1 MNIMED
7 LKNLSAERSLEII
20 ERSIEQSRRD
30 IERGSWKYMLLWG
43 VSVCVVALANGHI
56 WMHYDVGPASNMI
69 WALMGVVALI
79 DLKMRRSGPRR
90 PVSFL
95 NKNITYVWSAFGYV
109 LGAMGLTL
117 GLLYLLPSPDNSCL
131 LKASSPG
138 AATVVQFPLTCI
150 IVFSMGVAGMI
161 TGRMLHNKLAVV
173 CSCLAGGVGS
183 VLSLVF
189 FGPSEMIVLAAVSVL
204 VLIVPAIV
212 MRQRERGE

>member
-1 MNIMED
+1 MED

-95 NKNITYVWSAFGYV
+95 NKNITYVWSSFGYV

-150 IVFSMGVAGMI
+150 IVAQQAGS
-161 TGRMLHNKLAVV
+161 GLQLPCRWCRQRAVV
-173 CSCLAGGVGS
+173 GVFRSVGDDSVGSGVGACADSSRDSHETKGKGGV
-183 VLSLVF
+183 SLCLTNWTRCCTA
-189 FGPSEMIVLAAVSVL
+189 S
-204 VLIVPAIV
+204 
-212 MRQRERGE
+212 